1 MKYFGLFLFW
11 TAASVFAQSDTTA
24 VPMEE
29 VIVTGQFSPR
39 SIRKSVF
46 NVKTISRE
54 QIDALAAVTLADVL
68 NQYLNITVTP
78 SNTSGRSTV
87 SLFGLDGQYFK
98 ILVDNVPLV
107 SENGLG
113 NNIDLTQINLD
124 LIERI
129 EIVEG
134 SMGVTHGANAVS
146 GILNLITKKS
156 TKSGTTAELSLQ
168 EETVGKEYAWM
179 HRGRHVQRFAL
190 NHTFSNR
197 WSAAAVLNRNI
208 FTGFLN
214 RFQGKNY
221 TTNDGLRGYEWLP
234 KAQYNASSFLNYSVN
249 QFKVT
254 YKLDYLWESLE
265 VYNRVVFAVNNPPF
279 EPTLFSADSR
289 YKTQRQSHVIQID
302 SKLSQTYPLAVSF
315 SYQNQRRDR
324 TNFQYNHNTDTE
336 QSLQKRKDQGSDLW
350 YSTGTLSKIRTGK
363 RIEHQFGYEAV
374 RNLGFSLVSAENNL
388 EQVVEKSISNADLFW
403 SAESDL
409 TPKFQIRTGL
419 RYSFQDR
426 FDNQI
431 ATSAQFKVRLHDRSE
446 LRFGYGR
453 SYRTP
458 NFEELYSQII
468 FSGHYFVGNQN
479 LLPETSHAADLGYQ
493 TRYKLGNVSIQSGI
507 QTQFLFVNNRISM
520 ALVETVP
527 MVKSQY
533 INISKYQM
541 QNFSITNSIQWQEI
555 QMQAGLS
562 LIGISQELQNGEAI
576 SSDKFLY
583 SVLTNFSATYQ
594 FKKINS
600 TFAIFYKYTGR
611 QQQFQATTNDAG
623 EATYDLAT
631 LSDFGW
637 LDATFTKNFK
647 SGLSLGFGARNV
659 LDVGSIN
666 QSNPN
671 AGGVHSSGNG
681 VLLGYGRSYF
691 LKLSYL
697 FNI

>member
-54 QIDALAAVTLADVL
+54 QINALAAVTLADVL

-146 GILNLITKKS
+146 GILNLITKRS
-156 TKSGTTAELSLQ
+156 QATKTTIDASVQ
-168 EETVGKEYAWM
+168 EETVGREYGLM
-179 HRGRHVQRFAL
+179 HKGRHIQRLRVSQRF
-190 NHTFSNR
+190 SD
-197 WSAAAVLNRNI
+197 AVSGGFLANRNI
-208 FTGFLN
+208 FRGFQN
-214 RFQGKNY
+214 QFKGKNHAI
-221 TTNDGLRGYEWLP
+221 NDGLRGYEWLP
-234 KAQYNASSFLNYSVN
+234 KTQNNFGVFLNYKRNSLIIN
-249 QFKVT
+249 
-254 YKLDYLWESLE
+254 YKFDYLLETLSLF
-265 VYNRVVFAVNNPPF
+265 NRVVFAVNNPPF
-279 EPTLFSADSR
+279 EPTLLSADTR
-289 YKTQRQSHVIQID
+289 FQTQRQLHLAQLGSNVLG
-302 SKLSQTYPLAVSF
+302 KYPLAVSF

-324 TNFQYNHNTDTE
+324 SNFQYNHNTDSE
-336 QSLQKRKDQGSDLW
+336 QAADTRKDQGSDLW

-363 RIEHQFGYEAV
+363 QIEHQFGYEAV

-403 SAESDL
+403 SAESDI
-409 TPKFQIRTGL
+409 TPKLQIRTGF

-431 ATSAQFKVRLHDRSE
+431 ATSAQFKVRLHARSE

-468 FSGHYFVGNQN
+468 FSGHYFVGNPN
-479 LLPETSHAADLGYQ
+479 LVPETSHAADLGNQ

-507 QTQFLFVNNRISM
+507 QTQFLFVNDRISM
-520 ALVETVP
+520 ALVETSP
-527 MVKSQY
+527 MVKSEY

-541 QNFSITNSIQWQEI
+541 QNISITNSMQWQNL
-555 QMQAGLS
+555 QVQAGLS
-562 LIGISQELQNGEAI
+562 VIGISQELQNGEAI
-576 SSDKFLY
+576 SSDTFLY
-583 SVLTNFSATYQ
+583 SVLANFSATYQ
-594 FKKINS
+594 FKKSNS
-600 TFAIFYKYTGR
+600 SFAVFYKYTGR
-611 QQQFQATTNDAG
+611 QQQFQATTNEAG
-623 EATYDLAT
+623 EATYDVAT

-647 SGLSLGFGARNV
+647 SGVSVGIGARNI

-671 AGGVHSSGNG
+671 AGGVHSAGSG

-697 FNI
+697 LNI